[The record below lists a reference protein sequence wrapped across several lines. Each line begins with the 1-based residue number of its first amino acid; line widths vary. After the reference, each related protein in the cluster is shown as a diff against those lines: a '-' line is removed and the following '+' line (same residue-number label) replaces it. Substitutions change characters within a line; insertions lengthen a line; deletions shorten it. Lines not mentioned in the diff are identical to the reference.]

1 MSDCQCKDH
10 NDSSGFTAG
19 LLLGLVTGAASAH
32 FLMNTDKGK
41 ELLETLKD
49 NAGEAMEAIKDN
61 PALADKIADLQK
73 TMDKARATINQAAE
87 KVADATLPAQ
97 AGETA
102 KPSSKKNFFQKMGA
116 SLGK

>member
-1 MSDCQCKDH
+1 M
-10 NDSSGFTAG
+10 NDNHDGSGFTAG

-32 FLMNTDKGK
+32 YLMNTEKGK

-87 KVADATLPAQ
+87 KVADATQ
-97 AGETA
+97 NT
-102 KPSSKKNFFQKMGA
+102 KPVPKKNFFQKMGA

>member
-1 MSDCQCKDH
+1 MTDCTCSKHSDA
-10 NDSSGFTAG
+10 SGFTAG

-32 FLMNTDKGK
+32 FLMNTEKGK
-41 ELLETLKD
+41 ELLDTLKE
-49 NAGEAMEAIKDN
+49 NAGEAIKELGDN

-87 KVADATLPAQ
+87 KIADAT
-97 AGETA
+97 ETA